1 MTADLSAWTLPR
13 LSKLLPLDD
22 ESLKEIVTY
31 TASLS
36 KDDAADHLKNLLGDS
51 PQALEFISSFNSR
64 RHVTTSANTETS
76 SNSGPPVNSG
86 DQYSGPPQRKRNQ
99 RKSKVPLHAAGPVRR
114 PENYGDVSGGYK
126 KTNIDDEYMPKKARQ
141 GPSATALSD
150 ALSLSQTPAARQLP
164 ITTAINIQ
172 SPSPSSSR
180 DPSPP
185 RQKLPPSASGKLT
198 SDLPNI
204 KTKQSRKGATSRSST
219 PHRATT
225 TTTSSI
231 DDLTSAIAAL
241 ELSTNPSLSNER
253 RKCDCNATIH
263 PLFTPSPN
271 CLSCGKVICALEG
284 LQPCSF
290 CDAPILTPQQV
301 QTMIRTLREER
312 GTEKMAL
319 HNDAQSGR
327 STPAFGGA
335 ATPESGQSEN
345 ESAARALA
353 HRDKL
358 LKFQRENAQRT
369 KIHDEAADYDMTLTA
384 GATQWMSPSQRALA
398 LKKQQKYLREME
410 EQSKPEW
417 ERKKTVLSVGI
428 KNGKVVR
435 TYEKVDS
442 KQGGAGDNEA
452 SNDLDPVGAETIPN
466 VKDKGKLGAFSNNPL
481 LASGSGLVR
490 PVWKAPPEAA
500 KGKGKED
507 NSPRQKQLW
516 RRVQDDNDDNEQWI
530 LDGGLHG
537 QHNDGSTLESG

>member
-1 MTADLSAWTLPR
+1 MAADLSAWALPR
-13 LSKLLPLDD
+13 LSKLLPIDD
-22 ESLKEIVTY
+22 ESLKEIITY

-36 KDDAADHLKNLLGDS
+36 KDAAADHLKNLLGDS

-76 SNSGPPVNSG
+76 SNSSSQVNPVG
-86 DQYSGPPQRKRNQ
+86 QDLGPPQRKRNL
-99 RKSKVPLHAAGPVRR
+99 RKAKTPLHAAGPVRR
-114 PENYGDVSGGYK
+114 PDNYGDVSGGYK
-126 KTNIDDEYMPKKARQ
+126 KTNIDDEYMPKKTRQ

-164 ITTAINIQ
+164 KTAAISIQ
-172 SPSPSSSR
+172 SPYPSSSR
-180 DPSPP
+180 DPSPL

-198 SDLPNI
+198 SALPNI
-204 KTKQSRKGATSRSST
+204 KTKQSRKGATPRSST

-263 PLFTPSPN
+263 PLFAPSPN

-290 CDAPILTPQQV
+290 CDTPILTPQQV
-301 QTMIRTLREER
+301 QTMIRMLREER
-312 GTEKMAL
+312 GNEKMTL
-319 HNDAQSGR
+319 HNEAQSGR

-442 KQGGAGDNEA
+442 GQSEAVENEV
-452 SNDLDPVGAETIPN
+452 SNDLEPADGEITSDA
-466 VKDKGKLGAFSNNPL
+466 KDESRPGAFSNNPL

-490 PVWKAPPEAA
+490 PVWKAPPGAA
-500 KGKGKED
+500 KGKERKD
-507 NSPRQKQLW
+507 DSPRQKQLW

-537 QHNDGSTLESG
+537 QHDDGSTLESG